1 MSAEWHSSWLLVL
14 VSSSV
19 SPSSI
24 PSLSGTQASV
34 GAAAVKSGNFWSQ
47 LSRFPPSLSVP
58 SLCTYLASQPMNIM
72 KREYLPSVSLVEL
85 AETSWITFHRKLY
98 HSEFPCNNPEEKLP
112 ICPFRPITP
121 LVVLRLLHA
130 HYFELMSFAAG
141 GNLKEP
147 VSGCQRQSMLGR
159 YSWKSF
165 AVKDQRNFSEVN
177 FGHQYHLP
185 MSLPCFHSF
194 LSKHRD
200 AI

>member
-72 KREYLPSVSLVEL
+72 KREYLPSP
-85 AETSWITFHRKLY
+85 ADTSWITFHRKLY
-98 HSEFPCNNPEEKLP
+98 HPEFPCNNPEEKLP
-112 ICPFRPITP
+112 ICRFRPITP
-121 LVVLRLLHA
+121 LRLVVLRLLHA
-130 HYFELMSFAAG
+130 HYFELRCRWQFERTRLRVPKTIYAWSI
-141 GNLKEP
+141 
-147 VSGCQRQSMLGR
+147 
-159 YSWKSF
+159 
-165 AVKDQRNFSEVN
+165 
-177 FGHQYHLP
+177 
-185 MSLPCFHSF
+185 F
-194 LSKHRD
+194 LEKLRSKTPEKFFRS
-200 AI
+200 